1 MIKVDQKGYFVYIY
15 KTLSNVSA
23 AAPLLN
29 AYSEGLNQVNITPP
43 FDPIYPIQYN
53 SLPLLSYKH
62 SPPNN
67 PQVTATFINYPTL
80 HAGGGRPAR
89 GQ

>member
-29 AYSEGLNQVNITPP
+29 AYSEGLNQVNIAPPPLIRSTRYSTIPFLYYRTSIHLRTTP
-43 FDPIYPIQYN
+43 
-53 SLPLLSYKH
+53 K
-62 SPPNN
+62 
-67 PQVTATFINYPTL
+67 
-80 HAGGGRPAR
+80 
-89 GQ
+89 